1 MRIFFWYSQAGIST
15 PIYMFII
22 SGKIYQKWLQN
33 QQKYQ
38 WVCIFPWTVF
48 RRVRG
53 EPWFGDTF
61 RSAATLRTCVLTS
74 IAHGERTVTQHPSEP
89 KATLLKSLLTLIK
102 RKSQAQ
108 PKYIWS
114 EQFNPPWASFWRWP
128 SYAVSHQPQSKA
140 ANPWRVSGTNCR
152 SDSLGSEKWSR
163 AANQSLK
170 TPNTTRLQRMLPK
183 PAFIKLDCRKHKNI
197 RSCSS
202 ISY

>member
-1 MRIFFWYSQAGIST
+1 MGKYIKSDYKTNKNINGSVYSLGQ
-15 PIYMFII
+15 F
-22 SGKIYQKWLQN
+22 SGEWKRWALIRWFLQ
-33 QQKYQ
+33 
-38 WVCIFPWTVF
+38 VCSHA
-48 RRVRG
+48 
-53 EPWFGDTF
+53 EDM
-61 RSAATLRTCVLTS
+61 CLTS

-89 KATLLKSLLTLIK
+89 KATLLKSLLTLIR

-114 EQFNPPWASFWRWP
+114 EQFNPPWASFWGWP

-183 PAFIKLDCRKHKNI
+183 PAFIKLDCRKHKII